1 MALDAYVGG
10 TFVNDIYANNSVVN
24 RVYKGNQLVYSKFK
38 QNQVIL
44 ESASPI
50 NRNILLV
57 PGLYEVIFIGGG
69 GGSSG
74 SGGGGS
80 GSGWYPNTT
89 VQGESGT

>member
-1 MALDAYVGG
+1 MALDAYVGEN
-10 TFVNDIYANNSVVN
+10 FVNDIYAGSNVVN

-38 QNQVIL
+38 YNQVIL
-44 ESASPI
+44 ESNVPI
-50 NRNILLV
+50 NRNVLLV
-57 PGLYEVIFIGGG
+57 PGVYEVIFIGGG

-80 GSGWYPNTT
+80 GSGWYPNVV